1 VDNTDC
7 VILTQSFLDSDIAH
21 PPFKLPSHPAD
32 TSSNIPLWRGIGMTR
47 GNRTS
52 LTIRVTAK
60 ERRTL
65 QAWQWSKTIPAGRAR
80 RGKVILLMADQVP
93 ITHIAAM
100 VGISRR
106 FVYKWVHRFL
116 QEGLAGLADK
126 TEAAAPA
133 WPEGHEV
140 TRVGRRLT
148 RV

>member
-1 VDNTDC
+1 MDC
-7 VILTQSFLDSDIAH
+7 VMMSPSFLNSDIAH
-21 PPFKLPSHPAD
+21 PSFKLPSHPAD
-32 TSSNIPLWRGIGMTR
+32 TSSNIPLWRGIGMAR
-47 GNRTS
+47 GSHTS

-65 QAWQWSKTIPAGRAR
+65 LAWQWSKTIPAGRAR

-93 ITHIAAM
+93 IAHIAAM

-116 QEGLAGLADK
+116 QEGLVGLADK

-133 WPEGHEV
+133 WPEGREV